1 MDPVKILLGIYI
13 IQKELTGSS
22 CCGGDQ
28 TSTLT
33 SGAATSVV
41 ADVNVVFGFFSSS
54 LDES

>member
-1 MDPVKILLGIYI
+1 MDPVRILLGIYI

-22 CCGGDQ
+22 CGGGDQ

-41 ADVNVVFGFFSSS
+41 ADVNVVFDFFSSS